1 MDEITQTSEYKT
13 IGEQYGRLIS
23 VSMPCPDITL
33 AGFLRHA
40 KLEHQPRFY
49 WESSRD
55 HVAFA
60 GFGTAVEIM
69 EWGEDRFIDVERRA
83 RELFESSVVLDEIEP
98 LAAPR
103 LFGGFAFRDDFVPDA
118 AWADFTPAHFIL
130 PHFQLVS
137 INGDKWLT
145 INAHIPLDDSPDEYL
160 VELREAL
167 VERVDLLRETAQARF
182 ESIEQTPTE
191 VNYPMLFSTWSENI
205 TAATQRMKNGELNKV
220 VLSRVAEVRYTSPV
234 DIDGA
239 LGYLADHY
247 AECYRFLFE
256 PRPGR
261 AFYGATPEL
270 LAGVHGQI
278 VSSMALAGSIKR
290 GKTRE
295 DDFDYANTLLNDPKE
310 RYEHQLVVDAGKER
324 IGAITETLT
333 VGETG
338 IYKLSN
344 IQHLYTPIEGR
355 LKKDSGIVPVV
366 ASLHPTPALGGDPRE
381 IAMQLIGE
389 YEPVPRGWYAAPVGW
404 IDRHMNGQFAV
415 AIRSAVAQG
424 QRVWMYAG
432 AGIVKDSIA
441 QKEWDETALKFRPMM
456 GALGITDNMQIK

>member
-1 MDEITQTSEYKT
+1 MTDITQTSEYKT
-13 IGEQYGRLIS
+13 IPEQLGRLVS
-23 VSMPCPDITL
+23 VSMPCPEITL

-40 KLEHQPRFY
+40 RQENQPRFY
-49 WESSRD
+49 WESNRD

-69 EWGEDRFIDVERRA
+69 EWGEERFQDIERRA
-83 RELFESSVVLDEIEP
+83 RELFDTSVVLDENEP

-118 AWADFTPAHFIL
+118 AWADFTPAHFVL
-130 PHFQLVS
+130 PHYQLVS

-145 INAHIPLDDSPDEYL
+145 INAHIPIDDSPDDYL
-160 VELREAL
+160 AELREAL
-167 VERVDLLRETAQARF
+167 VERIELLRET
-182 ESIEQTPTE
+182 EQTRFDPAQQTASE
-191 VNYPMLFSTWSENI
+191 VNYPMPFETWSTNI
-205 TAATQRMKNGELNKV
+205 SAATTRMKNGELNKV
-220 VLSRVAEVRYTSPV
+220 VLSRVAEVRFAYPV

-270 LAGVHGQI
+270 LAGVHGRI

-290 GKTRE
+290 GKTPDE
-295 DDFDYANTLLNDPKE
+295 DFDYAKTLLNDPKE
-310 RYEHQLVVDAGKER
+310 RYEHQLVVDAGKDR

-338 IYKLSN
+338 LYKLSN

-355 LKKDSGIVPVV
+355 LKTDSGIVPVV
-366 ASLHPTPALGGDPRE
+366 AALHPTPALGGDPRD

-415 AIRSAVAQG
+415 AIRSAVAQN

-432 AGIVKDSIA
+432 AGIVKDSIP
-441 QKEWDETALKFRPMM
+441 QNEWDETALKFRPMM
-456 GALGITDNMQIK
+456 EALGIK